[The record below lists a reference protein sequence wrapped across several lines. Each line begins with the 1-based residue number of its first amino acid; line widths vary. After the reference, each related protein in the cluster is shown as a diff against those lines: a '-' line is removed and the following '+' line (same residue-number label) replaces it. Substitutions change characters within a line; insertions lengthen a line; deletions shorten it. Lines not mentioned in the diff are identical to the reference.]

1 MSKVIK
7 KMFKDYK
14 KLGVLYTPALFKI
27 MYSIFGVFILIISL
41 FIEIIFE
48 RVSKLDISI
57 Y

>member
-1 MSKVIK
+1 
-7 KMFKDYK
+7 MFKDYK
-14 KLGVLYTPALFKI
+14 KLGVLYTPTLFKI
-27 MYSIFGVFILIISL
+27 MYSIFGVIILIISL